1 MKKAFSENLRQAAGK
16 LEVRNGALVAAS

>member
-1 MKKAFSENLRQAAGK
+1 MKKAFSENLQQAAGK